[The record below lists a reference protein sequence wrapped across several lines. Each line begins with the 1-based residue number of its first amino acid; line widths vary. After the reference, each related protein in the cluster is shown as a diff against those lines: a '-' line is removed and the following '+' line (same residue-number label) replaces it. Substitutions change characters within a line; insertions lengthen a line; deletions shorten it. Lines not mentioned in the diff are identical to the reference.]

1 MFRVTIA
8 KLANLIVSGWYFLS
22 YVCKEIIKGDFLQLL
37 LVWIDLILWA
47 CTMCT
52 ISIFPYWLIGFYLA
66 CWPVKLVGRSLLG
79 GLGNNLSGLSSTS
92 HEMASSNFLS
102 QVRVKLIAAH
112 FFFFFL
118 GDLYLLSSDVMKYS
132 KQLV

>member
-1 MFRVTIA
+1 
-8 KLANLIVSGWYFLS
+8 
-22 YVCKEIIKGDFLQLL
+22 
-37 LVWIDLILWA
+37 
-47 CTMCT
+47 MCT

-112 FFFFFL
+112 FFFFFFL